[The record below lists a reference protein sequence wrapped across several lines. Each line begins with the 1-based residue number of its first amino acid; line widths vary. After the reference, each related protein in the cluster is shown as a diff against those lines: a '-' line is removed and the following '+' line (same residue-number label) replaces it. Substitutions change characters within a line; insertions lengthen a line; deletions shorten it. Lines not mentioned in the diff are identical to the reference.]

1 LPKKIYLVSA
11 CLLGLPTR
19 YDGGHN
25 CSAALRRLCRRH
37 RVVPVCPEQL
47 GGLSTPRRPA
57 EIRGGDGL
65 AVLQGE
71 VAVIDEAGNDV
82 TSQFLRGAF
91 ATLRLARMFRVD
103 GAILKSGS
111 PSCGAG
117 HIRDGSFSGRRR
129 DGDGVAA
136 ALLKRHGIPVYNET
150 KLPPGRS
157 IRRRRS
163 SPGKRRWP
171 G

>member
-1 LPKKIYLVSA
+1 MCIRDR
-11 CLLGLPTR
+11 PTR

-25 CSAALRRLCRRH
+25 RSAALRRLCRRH

-103 GAILKSGS
+103 GAILKIGQ
-111 PSCGAG
+111 PLLRGG
-117 HIRDGSFSGRRR
+117 PYPGR
-129 DGDGVAA
+129 
-136 ALLKRHGIPVYNET
+136 LLLRP
-150 KLPPGRS
+150 PPGRG
-157 IRRRRS
+157 RRS
-163 SPGKRRWP
+163 RGPAEASRHSGIQ
-171 G
+171 